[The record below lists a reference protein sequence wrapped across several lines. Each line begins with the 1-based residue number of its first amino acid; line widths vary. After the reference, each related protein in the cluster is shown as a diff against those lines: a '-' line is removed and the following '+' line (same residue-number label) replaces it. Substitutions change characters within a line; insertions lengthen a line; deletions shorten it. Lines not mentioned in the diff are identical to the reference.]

1 MNEDT
6 YLKSSI
12 SACLF
17 LSLPTMKEDDP
28 MIEPDAPVMPN
39 PPPSPPPT
47 LEPELETEDRDLEV
61 EDVLE

>member
-1 MNEDT
+1 
-6 YLKSSI
+6 
-12 SACLF
+12 
-17 LSLPTMKEDDP
+17 MKEDDP

>member
-1 MNEDT
+1 
-6 YLKSSI
+6 
-12 SACLF
+12 
-17 LSLPTMKEDDP
+17 